1 MTGEVFAQLTQ
12 ALLRACQDVY
22 GARLVS
28 LAIFGS
34 VARGT
39 ARPDSDVDVLI
50 VAQDLPQG
58 RGARVREFEAV
69 ERQMEPPLLAAQ
81 RAGVSTFLAPV
92 FKTPEEAQLGSVLF
106 WDMTEE
112 AKILFDRDRF
122 LTHLLASVRARLQ
135 ELGARR
141 IVRDHTTYWDLKPDF
156 RPGEVFELSP
166 TSPWPKAT
174 W

>member
-1 MTGEVFAQLTQ
+1 MTGEVFAQLAQ
-12 ALLRACQDVY
+12 ALLGACQEVY

-50 VAQDLPQG
+50 VAHDLPRG
-58 RGARVREFEAV
+58 RGARVREFDAV
-69 ERQMEPPLLAAQ
+69 ERNMEPALLAAQ

-92 FKTPEEAQLGSVLF
+92 FKTPEEAQRGSVLF

-112 AKILFDRDRF
+112 AEILFDRDHF

-156 RPGEVFELSP
+156 RPGEVFEL
-166 TSPWPKAT
+166 
-174 W
+174 